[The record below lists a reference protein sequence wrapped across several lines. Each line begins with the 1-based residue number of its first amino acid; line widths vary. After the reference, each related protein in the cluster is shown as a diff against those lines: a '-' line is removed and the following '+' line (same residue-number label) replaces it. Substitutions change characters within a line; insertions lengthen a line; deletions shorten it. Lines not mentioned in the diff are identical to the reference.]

1 MKVYVHD
8 DQTNGTIVR
17 LCLEKDVNILTPEMV
32 QQRNVLPEG
41 YIFFLDQVDA
51 LILNITNP
59 TQDVHFILAQAVL
72 SQKPTLCVYGKN
84 QPPRELLAYV
94 RKRKGQRSIKTF
106 SFSMNTLPNAVH
118 QFIMAANPD
127 RKKGDDEPT
136 VKFTLRLSP
145 RMVQWMTKTSKEQK
159 TKKADFIRTLIQREM
174 EKEYSDEIDDSATLQ
189 VATQVEE
196 DHAQA
201 DQADRVE
208 PVGRGGQAASAS
220 QGVATDSEGH
230 AGKNDGDSA
239 PSVDK

>member
-41 YIFFLDQVDA
+41 YVFFLDQVDA

-59 TQDVHFILAQAVL
+59 TQDIHFILAQAVL

-106 SFSMNTLPNAVH
+106 SYSMTTLPNAVH
-118 QFIMAANPD
+118 QFVSVANPN

-136 VKFTLRLSP
+136 IKFTLRLSP
-145 RMVQWMTKTSKEQK
+145 RMVQWVTKTSKEQK
-159 TKKADFIRTLIQREM
+159 KRKADFFRGLVQREM
-174 EKEYSDEIDDSATLQ
+174 EKEYSDEGES
-189 VATQVEE
+189 
-196 DHAQA
+196 
-201 DQADRVE
+201 
-208 PVGRGGQAASAS
+208 GASN
-220 QGVATDSEGH
+220 G
-230 AGKNDGDSA
+230 GDSA